1 MRVGGSCHVNR
12 PEDLDLLKD
21 ALLARPRAETPTPEC
36 LDDETVA
43 AFAEGTLDGSARRAV
58 LPHLAECSRCRGAVA
73 SVSRALADPAMARE
87 VSAVEGGTRRRFYR
101 IALPVAAAALLVLVF
116 SPRRTEDPGQAHRA
130 PTITASAAPVPQA
143 PVGAVADA
151 GTLRWG
157 AVAGSEHYRVT
168 LFDAAGGALYE
179 VELDDTLAVL
189 PDWIVLSP
197 GRRYLWQVEARTGFD
212 RWATS
217 PLVEFTVLRGPA
229 R

>member
-1 MRVGGSCHVNR
+1 MNR

-21 ALLARPRAETPTPEC
+21 ALLARPHADTETPEC
-36 LDDETVA
+36 LDDETIA
-43 AFAEGTLDGSARRAV
+43 AFAEGSLDGAARRAV
-58 LPHLAECSRCRGAVA
+58 LPHLAECQRCRSAVA
-73 SVSRALADPAMARE
+73 SVARALADSGMARE
-87 VSAVEGGTRRRFYR
+87 VAAVEGGARRRFYR
-101 IALPVAAAALLVLVF
+101 IALPVAAAALLVLVW
-116 SPRRTEDPGQAHRA
+116 SPRRTEDGGPGHRA
-130 PTITASAAPVPQA
+130 PTITASAAPVPEA
-143 PVGAVADA
+143 PVGVVADA

-189 PDWIVLSP
+189 PDSIVLLP

-212 RWATS
+212 RWAAS

>member
-1 MRVGGSCHVNR
+1 MNC

-21 ALLARPRAETPTPEC
+21 ALLSRPRAESPTPDC

-43 AFAEGTLDGSARRAV
+43 AFAEGTLDGPARRAV
-58 LPHLAECSRCRGAVA
+58 LPHLAECRRCRSAVA
-73 SVSRALADPAMARE
+73 SVARALADSAMGRE
-87 VSAVEGGTRRRFYR
+87 ITAVEGGARRRFYR

-116 SPRRTEDPGQAHRA
+116 SPRRTDDGGPGHRA

-189 PDWIVLSP
+189 PDSVVLSA
-197 GRRYLWQVEARTGFD
+197 GRRYLWQVEVRTGFD
-212 RWATS
+212 RWTAS
-217 PLVEFTVLRGPA
+217 PLVEFRVVRGAP